1 MWMNAVE
8 VAQYTGCCYKRVRE
22 WAKNPDLNFP
32 AYYPPK
38 NKKQWKVDKNDLD
51 RWIRRTWRTPAK
63 KGAKK

>member
-38 NKKQWKVDKNDLD
+38 NKKTVESGQK
-51 RWIRRTWRTPAK
+51 RP
-63 KGAKK
+63 